1 MDYKWRLNG
10 LARKV
15 DAEKAVTEL
24 ERINTI
30 FGKLTPE
37 LIVDTAREK
46 NNPLH
51 PLFDWDD
58 SVAAEKWRLQQA
70 RTVLNNIEITVISNG
85 ETREIPAYEVT
96 TKTEG
101 YKNILCF
108 EKSDVDFVKDQILR
122 DLGYLKTKLQLYKN
136 FDKVLNHINNAITEL
151 Q

>member
-46 NNPLH
+46 ESTLH
-51 PLFDWDD
+51 PLFDWDN
-58 SVAAEKWRLQQA
+58 SIAAEKWRLQQA

-101 YKNILCF
+101 YKNILYF